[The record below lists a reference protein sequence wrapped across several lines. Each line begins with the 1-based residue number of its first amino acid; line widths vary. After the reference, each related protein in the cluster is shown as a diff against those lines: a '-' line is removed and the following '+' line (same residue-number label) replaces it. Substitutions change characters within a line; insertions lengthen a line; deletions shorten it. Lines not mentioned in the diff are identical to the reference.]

1 MLRAGIKDWMVALTD
16 APARAFGA
24 LRAFRDGISTLGLR
38 EAVEEIAEG
47 FREHNLLVEASG
59 IAFRVLLA
67 LIPCALFVLGL
78 IGFLGLDEV
87 WRQDIAPDLR
97 SSVSP
102 AAYRLIDD
110 TVSQVLT
117 QKQIFWVT
125 VGAAIAV
132 WQMSGVVRT
141 VRKILNRMYR
151 ADEDRSTARVFL
163 DSLLIGAVVGA
174 LLLCA
179 LVAVRIGPLAID
191 PLLGSGTLAS
201 IISFLVRWTVA
212 IALLFLTVGILIRTS
227 PDVDQPIRWVSFGA
241 VVVVV
246 IWAVT
251 TLLFGLYLADVADY
265 GSVFG
270 NLATVFIL
278 LEYLFLSSTVFV
290 GGLLVDYLA
299 QRRSSR

>member
-1 MLRAGIKDWMVALTD
+1 MVALTD
-16 APARAFGA
+16 APAQVSGA
-24 LRAFRDGISTLGLR
+24 LRSIRDGISSLGVR
-38 EAVEEIAEG
+38 EAVQEIVEG

-67 LIPCALFVLGL
+67 LLPCALFVLGL

-102 AAYRLIDD
+102 AAYKLIDD

-151 ADEDRSTARVFL
+151 ADEERSTARVFL
-163 DSLLIGAVVGA
+163 DSFLIGAVVGA
-174 LLLCA
+174 LMLCA
-179 LVAVRIGPLAID
+179 LVVVRIGPLAID
-191 PLLGSGTLAS
+191 PLLGSGTLAGIVS
-201 IISFLVRWTVA
+201 LLVRWTVA
-212 IALLFLTVGILIRTS
+212 IGLLFCAVGLLIRTG
-227 PDVDQPIRWVSFGA
+227 PDIERPIRWVSFGA
-241 VVVVV
+241 VVVVAA
-246 IWAVT
+246 WAVM
-251 TLLFGLYLADVADY
+251 TLLFGVYLADIADY

-290 GGLLVDYLA
+290 GGLLVDYLV

>member
-1 MLRAGIKDWMVALTD
+1 MVAPTD
-16 APARAFGA
+16 APARVSSA
-24 LRAFRDGISTLGLR
+24 LRNIRDGISTLGLR
-38 EAVEEIAEG
+38 EAVEEIVEG

-87 WRQDIAPDLR
+87 WRTDIAPDLR

-102 AAYRLIDD
+102 AAYKLIDD

-117 QKQIFWVT
+117 QKQVFWVT

-151 ADEDRSTARVFL
+151 ADENRSPARVFL
-163 DSLLIGAVVGA
+163 DSFLIGAVVGA

-179 LVAVRIGPLAID
+179 LVVVRIGPLALD
-191 PLLGSGTLAS
+191 SLLGSGTLAG
-201 IISFLVRWTVA
+201 IISLLVRWTVA
-212 IALLFLTVGILIRTS
+212 IGLLFLAVGLLIRRG

-241 VVVVV
+241 VVVVAA
-246 IWAVT
+246 WAVM
-251 TLLFGLYLADVADY
+251 TLLFGFYLADIADY

-278 LEYLFLSSTVFV
+278 IEYLYLSSTVFV

>member
-1 MLRAGIKDWMVALTD
+1 MVALTD
-16 APARAFGA
+16 APARVSSA
-24 LRAFRDGISTLGLR
+24 LRNIRDGISTLGLR
-38 EAVEEIAEG
+38 EAVEEIVEG

-87 WRQDIAPDLR
+87 WRTDIAPDLR

-102 AAYRLIDD
+102 AAYKLIDD
-110 TVSQVLT
+110 TVSGVLT
-117 QKQIFWVT
+117 QKQAFWVT

-132 WQMSGVVRT
+132 WEMSGVVRS

-151 ADEDRSTARVFL
+151 ANEDRSTARVFL
-163 DSLLIGAVVGA
+163 DSFLIGAVVGG

-179 LVAVRIGPLAID
+179 LVVVRIGPLALD
-191 PLLGSGTLAS
+191 PLLGSSTVAGIVS
-201 IISFLVRWTVA
+201 VLVRWTVA
-212 IALLFLTVGILIRTS
+212 IGLLLLAVGILIRAG

-241 VVVVV
+241 VVVVAA
-246 IWAVT
+246 WAVM
-251 TLLFGLYLADVADY
+251 TLLFGLYLADIADY

-278 LEYLFLSSTVFV
+278 LEYLFLSSTVSL
-290 GGLLVDYLA
+290 GGLLLDHLA
-299 QRRSSR
+299 QRRSRR